1 MSDWSFPTFGE
12 LPLDP
17 SPEEWQRLSGLVQAY
32 LADALSL
39 LSEGPTLTP
48 VAAGTTLSDS
58 DDLPAFLDSLFQ
70 PGFNPAHPG
79 FMAYIPGGGLVTSA
93 LADWLIKTM
102 NRYGTA
108 HFASPKLAEL
118 EYQVVRLF
126 ADWVG
131 YDDQAA
137 GVLTTGGSLANFT
150 AVVTARRAMLPED
163 FLSGVLFCSDQTHH
177 SVLKAAN
184 LAGFSTKNV
193 CVVASDENFRLD
205 LQALQTAIVE
215 CRDAGNTPFM
225 VVGSAGTT
233 NTGSVDPLDQI
244 GEICAQEGLWF
255 HVDAAYGGAF
265 VITRRGSDCF
275 YGLSRAD
282 SITLDPHKGF
292 FLPYGTGGILVKDRD
307 RLIQAHELRGDYM
320 PELDRARA
328 HLDPFSLSVELSR
341 EHRGLKVALP
351 LMLHGEQ
358 AFIDALD
365 EKLDLTQVLYD
376 ELSAMPEIE
385 VLHKPDLTTI
395 AFRFRMEADLDSGNR
410 RLLEEINAG
419 SKVYLSG
426 TVLDGSFALRISIL
440 SHRTHAAEVRM
451 VLSELRRAISTIEHD
466 G

>member
-1 MSDWSFPTFGE
+1 MSEWSFPTFGE

-17 SPEEWQRLSGLVQAY
+17 SPEEWQRLSAMVQSY
-32 LADALSL
+32 LLDALTSL
-39 LSEGPTLTP
+39 GEGPTVTP
-48 VAAGTTLSDS
+48 VAAGTTLSAS
-58 DDLPAFLDSLFQ
+58 DDLPAFLDSLFE

-108 HFASPKLAEL
+108 HFASPKLGEL

-131 YDDQAA
+131 YGDKAA
-137 GVLTTGGSLANFT
+137 GVLTTGGSVANFT

-163 FLSGVLFCSDQTHH
+163 FLCGVLFCSDQTHH

-184 LAGFSTKNV
+184 LAGFSAKNV

-205 LQALQTAIVE
+205 LQALQTAIVR
-215 CRDAGNTPFM
+215 CREAGNTPFM

-233 NTGSVDPLDQI
+233 NTGSIDPLDQI
-244 GEICAQEGLWF
+244 GEICALEGLWF

-265 VITRRGSDCF
+265 VITERGSDRF

-282 SITLDPHKGF
+282 SITLDPHKGL

-307 RLIQAHELRGDYM
+307 RLIEAHELRGDYM
-320 PELDRARA
+320 PDLDRARA

-365 EKLDLTQVLYD
+365 EKLDLTQELYD
-376 ELSAMPEIE
+376 VLSAMPEIE
-385 VLHKPDLTTI
+385 VLHKPDLTTV
-395 AFRFRMEADLDSGNR
+395 AFRYRTDADLDSVNR

-419 SKVYLSG
+419 GKVYLSG
-426 TVLDGSFALRISIL
+426 TVLDGVFAPRVSIL
-440 SHRTHAAEVRM
+440 SHRTHRAEVQS
-451 VLSELRRAISTIEHD
+451 VLSELRRAISAIERH